1 MHYLCGVVVHWLYH
15 IAGGEVLN
23 NTANSA
29 YCKTCRWVQFDTL
42 NFSVV
47 EILFSMCLS
56 FPLLTTHGRT
66 RKQRRFWMVAAIAAL
81 TCLATRKEF
90 FEFPRCTLDSLF
102 VLQRLTSCGHAI
114 VRGFPYIT
122 SAVGEGVVPR
132 KQMKGTKS
140 ADLWQWK
147 GGGGPKIRKFCGRH
161 IWKPPYCDH

>member
-29 YCKTCRWVQFDTL
+29 YCKTCHWVQFYTL

-122 SAVGEGVVPR
+122 SAVG
-132 KQMKGTKS
+132 
-140 ADLWQWK
+140 
-147 GGGGPKIRKFCGRH
+147 GGGGPQKADERNKISWFVTVKGGEGVKKSKILRTSYMEA
-161 IWKPPYCDH
+161 PYCDH